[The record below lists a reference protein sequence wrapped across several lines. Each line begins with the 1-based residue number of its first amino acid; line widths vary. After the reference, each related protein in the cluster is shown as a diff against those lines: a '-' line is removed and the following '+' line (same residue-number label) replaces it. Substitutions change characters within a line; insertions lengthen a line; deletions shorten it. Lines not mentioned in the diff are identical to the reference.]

1 MYRDPL
7 HAIVDLHMIRHLR
20 SDNTGVN
27 HTGQGSFADIIV
39 GRNRHRK
46 KRIRIVAKRFPVEEV
61 APASHD
67 LSDQK
72 SHRNGIR
79 KYGELHLPLLRKDD
93 CNDHACDH
101 TTVDGKSAAPD
112 INQIEQRLPQAF
124 ALYKIRIPAEY
135 NIVESGT

>member
-20 SDNTGVN
+20 SDDTGVN
-27 HTGQGSFADIIV
+27 HTGQGSFANIIV

-46 KRIRIVAKRFPVEEV
+46 KRIRIIAKRFPVEEV

-72 SHRNGIR
+72 SHRHRVG
-79 KYGELHLPLLRKDD
+79 KYRELHLLLLRKDD
-93 CNDHACDH
+93 CNNHTRDHA
-101 TTVDGKSAAPD
+101 TVDGKSAAPD
-112 INQIEQRLPQAF
+112 INQIEQRLPE
-124 ALYKIRIPAEY
+124 ALALLEIRIPAEY
-135 NIVESGT
+135 NIVEPRT